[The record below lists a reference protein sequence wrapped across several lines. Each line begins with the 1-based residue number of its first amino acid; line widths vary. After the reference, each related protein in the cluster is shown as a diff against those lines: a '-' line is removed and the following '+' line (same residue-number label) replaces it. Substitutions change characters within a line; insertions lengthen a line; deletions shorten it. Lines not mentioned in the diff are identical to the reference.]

1 MKNWEPTLDE
11 DGCPPNIIM
20 GLQRRL
26 STSRPP
32 FSEVEQISLS
42 AATRGGKCSRISLA
56 FRASDELQGF
66 RSQRRLAQDCGELQ
80 TLSLQIRTLHRQ
92 EFRAW
97 KSSKLGAL
105 LRNWRKWKEISR
117 LHATVVR
124 QVPEQ
129 PQANE
134 FANMLEQI
142 FAGSPD
148 EVIATAL
155 VLSENDWHKD
165 ELLVATKRL
174 KANKSA
180 DEKGFV
186 AELLRFAFE
195 DFLDRLL
202 ESFNGLM
209 HSPQVPIDWRKTI
222 FKMLPKHGRAKVPAE
237 YRLIASIRLL
247 YKTFAYMILGRVEPF
262 LEAAQPEE
270 QHGFRSGRRIDE
282 HLVTAN
288 LVIDKSW
295 SVNMPIWMISLDLS
309 RAFDRVH
316 WPSVWRAL
324 SQQGIS
330 DHMI

>member
-1 MKNWEPTLDE
+1 M
-11 DGCPPNIIM
+11 
-20 GLQRRL
+20 
-26 STSRPP
+26 
-32 FSEVEQISLS
+32 
-42 AATRGGKCSRISLA
+42 
-56 FRASDELQGF
+56 
-66 RSQRRLAQDCGELQ
+66 
-80 TLSLQIRTLHRQ
+80 
-92 EFRAW
+92 
-97 KSSKLGAL
+97 
-105 LRNWRKWKEISR
+105 
-117 LHATVVR
+117 
-124 QVPEQ
+124 
-129 PQANE
+129 
-134 FANMLEQI
+134 
-142 FAGSPD
+142 
-148 EVIATAL
+148 IATAP

-209 HSPQVPIDWRKTI
+209 HSPQVPIDRRKTI

-237 YRLIASIRLL
+237 YRLIASIRFL
-247 YKTFAYMILGRVEPF
+247 YKTFAYMILSRVEPF
-262 LEAAQPEE
+262 LGAAQPEE

-309 RAFDRVH
+309 KAFDRVH

-324 SQQGIS
+324 SQQGFN